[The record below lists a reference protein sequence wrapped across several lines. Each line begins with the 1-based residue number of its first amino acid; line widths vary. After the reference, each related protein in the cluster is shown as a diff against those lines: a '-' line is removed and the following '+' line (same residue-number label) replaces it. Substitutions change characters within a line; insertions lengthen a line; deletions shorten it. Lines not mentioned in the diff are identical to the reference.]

1 MGSGAS
7 TAAVDAA
14 SPPSL
19 ELGLDAPQVTVDDIC
34 AWIEAQPAEGKTT
47 ITSEFCSRMRDSGE
61 PMLLLLLCVRSV
73 SILQSLT
80 VLVSFV

>member
-14 SPPSL
+14 SLPSL
-19 ELGLDAPQVTVDDIC
+19 ELGLDAPQMTVDDIC
-34 AWIEAQPAEGKTT
+34 AWIEAQSVEGKAT
-47 ITSEFCSRMRDSGE
+47 IASELCSRIRNSGE
-61 PMLLLLLCVRSV
+61 SMLLLLLCIRSV